1 MSHCLTAAITST
13 QRTKVAV
20 FDCSRKAMRTV
31 HEVLPLRV
39 SVPRETGVIGRTL
52 VLRLPEQEPKGV
64 IRLLNL
70 GGSPWRECCKHDL
83 GSWRREG

>member
-1 MSHCLTAAITST
+1 
-13 QRTKVAV
+13 
-20 FDCSRKAMRTV
+20 MRTV

-70 GGSPWRECCKHDL
+70 GGSPWRECRRRILAL
-83 GSWRREG
+83 GVEKVKIEKLSHRQERTL